1 MCAFRAHINQTLFKN
16 INNIT
21 KIILQNGSYITRQ
34 LRVSSLLW
42 FKVTRSRVRVLRLVI
57 YTSCYTNTNSVKKK
71 TFIPVYLRFEVWE
84 TTSLLHTTQRERER
98 TEERYKI
105 REGRSW
111 PISQVDWTR
120 LQWIGP
126 RGGDANGLGLLSSF
140 ASEEGDRIVYGQ
152 DSFRCPTRPHEKHN
166 LLIPS

>member
-84 TTSLLHTTQRERER
+84 TTSLLHTTQRERGLRRDIRLEKGDPGPYLRSIGLVYSGSDREVETPTDWGCCLPSPVKRGIGSCTDR
-98 TEERYKI
+98 TLFDVRHAHT
-105 REGRSW
+105 RS
-111 PISQVDWTR
+111 TT
-120 LQWIGP
+120 
-126 RGGDANGLGLLSSF
+126 
-140 ASEEGDRIVYGQ
+140 
-152 DSFRCPTRPHEKHN
+152 C
-166 LLIPS
+166 